1 MIPRRLHIVLAI
13 ALIAALD
20 AAGQGMLSGL
30 VLEADTNTPLPGAAV
45 SSGSAWTLTD
55 ADGNFSLKAAADSIS
70 ITCLGYK
77 TLVAEAKPGQTYRLQ
92 PDIQSLR
99 EVVVT
104 ASENRGLTS
113 ASRIGL
119 DAINHIQPSSIADVL
134 ELLPGGVSHDPSFSA
149 PQTVN
154 LRAAGSMSDNYAT
167 SALGTGFV
175 IDGRPVSNNANL
187 QYTPGYSS
195 LGSDFV
201 NMGTDMRTISTED
214 VETVNVV
221 RGIASVEH
229 GDMTSGLILLKRIT
243 GGNDIRLRFKS
254 DMSSK
259 LFYAAKGWEWG
270 GEDRRT
276 LNVGANFMDSRS
288 DPRNSRQNYK
298 RLTSSIRTS
307 RTWSKG
313 RDFTHVVD
321 ASLDYTG
328 SFDTRKSDQDL
339 DQADGMPIET
349 YKSTYNR
356 ISLGAGYNLTAK
368 DRDAF
373 FRSFTLQ
380 TSLSYERDLIDRWR
394 YYIGSSETPSSISR
408 EAGEYD
414 AIMIPSRYEA
424 SLQVDGRPFYTF
436 VSAIGRFH
444 AGTHDLMAGV
454 EWNFDKNYGLGSVFD
469 VEHPFTPSMSA
480 RPRAYKDIPG
490 GHNLSFFAEDNARYE
505 LGSFGL
511 EWTLGL
517 RASMMPGLGKEY
529 ELDGKPFLDPRANI
543 RLELPDLVIDGYKMQ
558 WGIYGGAGL
567 HTKFPTTDML
577 FPDKIYGDKQ
587 QLNYWPAEK
596 ELRRINFLVYTI
608 SPVNYALM
616 PARNLKWE
624 VGADAVWNG
633 WTFSIDYFVEDMTSG
648 FRNGSEYIQLISK
661 DYDESVIDK
670 SSLVGPPSLDGLPF
684 VPDTT
689 LVAYGFT
696 TNGSRTLKK
705 GVEYTLSTQRIPAI
719 NTRLTINGAWFRT
732 ELMNSSPEYERP
744 SVMLNGKTYPYIAI
758 YDKNDGRMYDSFN
771 TNFLFDT
778 QVPSLGLVFTTSFQ
792 CMWFTGQQSYADDS
806 VPVAY
811 LDKNLVRHEYT
822 AESDAD
828 GVLHMMVRDF
838 TSTLLEYRR
847 IPFSMDVNLKLSK
860 QLYSDK
866 MTCSLFV
873 NRLFTLAP
881 DYEVN
886 GVLKRRSSV
895 PYFGME
901 INFRL

>member
-1 MIPRRLHIVLAI
+1 M
-13 ALIAALD
+13 ALFSAFSAG
-20 AAGQGMLSGL
+20 GQGRFAGT
-30 VLEADTNTPLPGAAV
+30 VLEAGTNEPIPGAAV
-45 SSGSAWTLTD
+45 SSGQDWALTD
-55 ADGNFSLKAAADSIS
+55 AAGRFSLKSVVDSITV
-70 ITCLGYK
+70 TCLGYK
-77 TLVAEAKPGQTYRLQ
+77 TLTASAKSGQTYYLQ
-92 PDIQSLR
+92 LDVQSLN

-113 ASRIGL
+113 ASRIDK

-167 SALGTGFV
+167 SALGTNFV
-175 IDGRPVSNNANL
+175 IDGRPVNNNANL
-187 QYTPGYSS
+187 QYTPGFSS
-195 LGSDFV
+195 LGSDYV
-201 NMGTDMRTISTED
+201 NLGTDMRTISTDD

-229 GDMTSGLILLKRIT
+229 GDLTSGLILLKRIT

-254 DMSSK
+254 DMGSK
-259 LFYAAKGWEWG
+259 LFNASKGWEWG

-298 RLTSSIRTS
+298 RLTASIRGS
-307 RTWSKG
+307 RTWSSG
-313 RDFTHVVD
+313 LDHTHVLD

-328 SFDTRKSDQDL
+328 SFDSRKSDQDL
-339 DQADGMPIET
+339 DQADGIPVET

-356 ISLGAGYNLTAK
+356 ISLGAGYTLTAK
-368 DRDAF
+368 DRESF
-373 FRSFTLQ
+373 FRNFALQ

-394 YYIGSSETPSSISR
+394 YYIGSTETPSSISR
-408 EAGEYD
+408 EPGEYD
-414 AIMIPSRYEA
+414 AIMIPARYET
-424 SLQVDGRPFYTF
+424 SMQVDGRPFYTF
-436 VSAIGRFH
+436 VSAIGHFH
-444 AGTHDLMAGV
+444 AGAHNLMAGV
-454 EWNFDKNYGLGSVFD
+454 EWNYDKNFGLGSVFD

-490 GHNLSFFAEDNARYE
+490 EHQLSVFVEDNASYP
-505 LGSFGL
+505 LGGFKL

-517 RASMMPGLGKEY
+517 RASMMPGLGDEY
-529 ELDGKPFLDPRANI
+529 ELNCKPFLDPRANV
-543 RLELPDLVIDGYKMQ
+543 RLELPDLVIDGYKLQ
-558 WGIYGGAGL
+558 WGLYGGAGM

-577 FPDKIYGDKQ
+577 FPDLIYGDKQ
-587 QLNYWPAEK
+587 QLNFWPAEK
-596 ELRRINFLVYTI
+596 ELRRINMLVYTI
-608 SPVNYALM
+608 SPVNYSLM

-633 WTFSIDYFVEDMTSG
+633 WTLSVDFFVEDMTSG

-661 DYDESVIDK
+661 DYDETAIDK
-670 SSLVGPPSLDGLPF
+670 STLVGPPSLDGLPY
-684 VPDTT
+684 VMDTT
-689 LVAYGFT
+689 LVAYGMT

-705 GVEYTLSTQRIPAI
+705 GVEYTFSTQRIPGI
-719 NTRLTINGAWFRT
+719 NTKLTVNGAWFRT
-732 ELMNSSPEYERP
+732 ELMNSAPEYERP
-744 SVMLNGKTYPYIAI
+744 SVILNGKTYPYIAI
-758 YDKNDGRMYDSFN
+758 YEKNDGRMYDSFN
-771 TNFLFDT
+771 TNFLLDT
-778 QVPSLGLVFTTSFQ
+778 QVPTLGLIFTTSFQ
-792 CMWFTGQQSYADDS
+792 CTWFTGRQSFADDS

-811 LDKNLVRHEYT
+811 IDKNLVRHLYT
-822 AESDAD
+822 QESDAD

-847 IPFSMDVNLKLSK
+847 IPFSMDVNLKVAK

-866 MTCSLFV
+866 VTCSLFV

-901 INFRL
+901 INFKL

>member
-1 MIPRRLHIVLAI
+1 LYIILAF
-13 ALIAALD
+13 ALLSVYNAE
-20 AAGQGMLSGL
+20 GQAILTGT
-30 VLEADTNTPLPGAAV
+30 VLEADTRDPLPGAAV
-45 SSGSAWTLTD
+45 SAGQAWALTD
-55 ADGNFSLKAAADSIS
+55 SDGKFSLRAGADSII
-70 ITCLGYK
+70 ITCMGFKPLQV
-77 TLVAEAKPGQTYRLQ
+77 VAKNGGTYYLQT
-92 PDIQSLR
+92 DIQSLR

-113 ASRIGL
+113 SSRI
-119 DAINHIQPSSIADVL
+119 DMEAINHIQPSSIADVL
-134 ELLPGGVSHDPSFSA
+134 ELLPGGVSHDPSFSS

-154 LRAAGSMSDNYAT
+154 LRAAGSMSGNYAT
-167 SALGTGFV
+167 SALGTNFV

-187 QYTPGYSS
+187 QYTPGFSS

-201 NMGTDMRTISTED
+201 NMGTDMRTLSTED

-229 GDMTSGLILLKRIT
+229 GDLTSGLILLKRIT

-254 DMSSK
+254 DMGSK
-259 LFYAAKGWEWG
+259 LFYASKGWEWG

-276 LNVGANFMDSRS
+276 LNIGANFMDSRS

-298 RLTSSIRTS
+298 RLTSSVRGS

-313 RDFTHVVD
+313 LEFTHVLDV
-321 ASLDYTG
+321 SLDYTG
-328 SFDTRKSDQDL
+328 SFDSRKSDQDL
-339 DQADGMPIET
+339 DQVDGKPIET

-356 ISLGAGYNLTAK
+356 ISLGSGYTATAK
-368 DRDAF
+368 DRDNL
-373 FRSFTLQ
+373 FRSLTLQ
-380 TSLSYERDLIDRWR
+380 ASLTYELDLIDRWR
-394 YYIGSSETPSSISR
+394 YYIGSNETPSSISR
-408 EAGEYD
+408 DPGEYD
-414 AIMIPSRYEA
+414 AIMIPSRYETT
-424 SLQVDGRPFYTF
+424 LQVDGRPFYAF
-436 VSAIGRFH
+436 LSAIGRFH
-444 AGTHDLMAGV
+444 AGVHDIMTGI
-454 EWNFDKNYGLGSVFD
+454 EWNYDKNFGLGSVFD

-480 RPRAYKDIPG
+480 RPRAYKEIPG
-490 GHNLSFFAEDNARYE
+490 EHKLSVFAEDNAAYPIGE
-505 LGSFGL
+505 GKL
-511 EWTLGL
+511 EWTLGV

-529 ELDGKPFLDPRANI
+529 ELNCKPFLDPRANI
-543 RLELPDLVIDGYKMQ
+543 RLELPELVVDGYKLQ
-558 WGIYGGAGL
+558 WGVYGGAGM

-577 FPDKIYGDKQ
+577 FPDLIYGDKQ

-596 ELRRINFLVYTI
+596 ELRRINMLVYTI
-608 SPVNYALM
+608 SPVNYSLM
-616 PARNLKWE
+616 PARNFKWE
-624 VGADAVWNG
+624 VGADVAWNG
-633 WTFSIDYFVEDMTSG
+633 WTLSVDFFVEDMSSG

-670 SSLVGPPSLDGLPF
+670 STLTGPPSLEGLPYLK
-684 VPDTT
+684 DTT
-689 LVAYGFT
+689 LVAYSFE

-705 GVEYTLSTQRIPAI
+705 GVEYTFTTQRMPAI
-719 NTRLTINGAWFRT
+719 NTRLTVNGAWFRT

-744 SVMLNGKTYPYIAI
+744 SVIYDGKTYPYIAI
-758 YDKNDGRMYDSFN
+758 YQNNDGRMYDSFN

-792 CMWFTGQQSYADDS
+792 CIWFTGQQSFADDS
-806 VPVAY
+806 VPIAY
-811 LDKNLVRHEYT
+811 LDKNLVRHNFT
-822 AESDAD
+822 AESEAD
-828 GVLHMMVRDF
+828 GVLRMMVRDF
-838 TSTLLEYRR
+838 TDTLLEYRR

-866 MTCSLFV
+866 VNCSLFV

-881 DYEVN
+881 DYQVN